1 MDEMRAGI
9 FNCVALNP
17 HLVVCITVVL
27 VKDSLVGTV
36 PEKLFEVFFVILF
49 VILFVVHFIIFINIL
64 TELILKIGFGASIGC
79 REREENAQ
87 DFLMEVVLDVTGVTI
102 VASTIRF

>member
-1 MDEMRAGI
+1 MKSHAGI

-49 VILFVVHFIIFINIL
+49 VILFVVDFIIFIS
-64 TELILKIGFGASIGC
+64 LKPMIYPLGFGASIGC
-79 REREENAQ
+79 RERKENAQ